1 MTASLTSRST
11 RLFMLLTA
19 FFVGNAIVAEFVGV
33 KIFALETTLGLPPFG
48 WNLFGQQGSL
58 SFTAG
63 VLIWP
68 IVFIMTDVINEYFGR
83 RGVRFISFAAA
94 GMITYAF
101 VFAYAAIH
109 LAPAEWWVGINADR
123 GVPDMQA
130 AYANVFG
137 QGLWTIGGSLVAF
150 LLGQLIDVTIFHR
163 IRAATGERWIWL
175 RATGSTAFSQLVDS
189 FVVLYIAFVLGPQQW
204 PIALFLAVGTVN
216 YCYKMLMAVLLSPLI
231 YLARHMIERYLGPV
245 EAARLK
251 AEAAAD

>member
-1 MTASLTSRST
+1 VTASLTSRST